1 MGFEPTVFFNTPV
14 FKTGTLNHSVIHPKA
29 LYKLMTKYNLA
40 FISHLIELK
49 NRLFYIILAGL
60 LSFLVSYLYS
70 LELFYL
76 IAKPLINL
84 NIDNFKYSLIYT
96 DITEAFFTYLNLSL
110 YLGSF
115 TLILISIHHI
125 IAFLIPG
132 LFEKEVLFLNKL
144 KRSTYVACCL
154 TIISTYYFILPFIW
168 YFFISNDTSTQV
180 SSIEIHF
187 EGKINEYV
195 LLVVRFFLSIMF
207 IFVAPILLFIG
218 LRTNLISLKTIIN
231 QRHFSFIFIFI
242 LGAFLSPP
250 DIISQII
257 IAIPLCLSYEFI
269 IFIIILEKNKL

>member
-1 MGFEPTVFFNTPV
+1 M
-14 FKTGTLNHSVIHPKA
+14 I
-29 LYKLMTKYNLA
+29 KYNIA
-40 FISHLIELK
+40 FINHLIELK
-49 NRLFYIILAGL
+49 YRLFYIVLAGF
-60 LSFLVSYLYS
+60 LSFLMSYFYS

-76 IAKPLINL
+76 MAKPLINL

-110 YLGSF
+110 YLALS

-125 IAFLIPG
+125 ILFLIPG
-132 LFEKEVLFLNKL
+132 LFRIEVLFLRKL
-144 KRSTYVACCL
+144 KRSTYIACFL
-154 TIISTYYFILPFIW
+154 TILVTYSFILPFIW

-180 SSIEIHF
+180 SSIDIHF

-195 LLVVRFFLSIMF
+195 FLVVRLFLSIMF
-207 IFVAPILLFIG
+207 IFIAPILLFIG

-231 QRHFSFIFIFI
+231 QRHFSFILIFI

-257 IAIPLCLSYEFI
+257 IATPLCFSYEFI
-269 IFIIILEKNKL
+269 IFIIILEKIRQ